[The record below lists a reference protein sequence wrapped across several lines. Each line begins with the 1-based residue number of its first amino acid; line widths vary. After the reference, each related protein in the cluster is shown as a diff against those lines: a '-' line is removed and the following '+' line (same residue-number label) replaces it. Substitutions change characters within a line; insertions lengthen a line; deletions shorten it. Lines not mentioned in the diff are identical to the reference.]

1 LAARLK
7 RPQHEQVMLGRPY
20 GAFKRTLNLPEH
32 LDEEK
37 LEAQLADGVLTIRIP
52 KHPKAKPRKIQ
63 IGSGGSSGP
72 KQLNE

>member
-7 RPQHEQVMLGRPY
+7 RPQDEQVMLGRAY
-20 GAFKRTLNLPEH
+20 GAFKRTFNLPEH